1 MMPALPTRARA
12 VVVAAAAAL
21 AVAIVGGT
29 LTDLG
34 PWYRN
39 LHKPSWQPPDAAFGV
54 IWTTIFALAAAAGVI
69 GWRAAS
75 RGMREWMIG
84 LFALNGFLNILWSL
98 LFFRLHRPDWG
109 LMEVGDLWLSI
120 GLLIVFL
127 ARLSWVASTLMAPYL
142 VWVTIAAVLNYEV
155 VRLNAPFGVH

>member
-1 MMPALPTRARA
+1 MGLSTRTRAIL
-12 VVVAAAAAL
+12 VAAASAL
-21 AVAIVGGT
+21 LVAVIGGT

-34 PWYRN
+34 PWYRV

-54 IWTTIFALAAAAGVI
+54 IWTAIFALSAAAGVI
-69 GWRAAS
+69 GWRRAPS

-120 GLLIVFL
+120 ALLMVFL
-127 ARLSWVASTLMAPYL
+127 ARLSWVASSLMAPYL
-142 VWVTIAAVLNYEV
+142 VWVTLAAVLNYEV
-155 VRLNAPFGVH
+155 VRLNGPFGVH